1 MNNESIRN
9 HYSAFTSIEAFG
21 LKYSASFPA
30 TGRARILFAAIAAVV
45 PEMERLGVGQLT
57 GSIEYHSGTSA
68 KRQLADELRDKLRT
82 LRDTAQAIGLAEGQP
97 AFAKP
102 YQLPKSKSY
111 AALMT
116 QVRTALEAARPHV
129 DRFTEFE
136 LPEGHLDRMTVAL
149 GQLEHADEAQEA
161 GLSSQIGGTAGL
173 AALVDRGMELR
184 KQLAPLVRNRFES
197 EPSVWA
203 EWQSASRVVRVN
215 RSRDEESSPEEATTV
230 A

>member
-9 HYSAFTSIEAFG
+9 HYSAFTNIEAFG
-21 LKYSASFPA
+21 LKYAASFPSS
-30 TGRARILFAAIAAVV
+30 GRARTLFTAIAAVV

-68 KRQLADELRDKLRT
+68 KRQLADELRDRLRT
-82 LRDTAQAIGLAEGQP
+82 LRDTAQAIGLADGQP
-97 AFAKP
+97 TFAHP
-102 YQLPKSKSY
+102 YQLPKSKSFG
-111 AALMT
+111 ALVT

-136 LPEGHLDRMTVAL
+136 LPEGFLDRMAEVL
-149 GQLEHADEAQEA
+149 GQLERADEAQEA

-184 KQLAPLVRNRFES
+184 KQLSPLVRNRFES
-197 EPSVWA
+197 EPAIWA

-215 RSRDEESSPEEATTV
+215 RSRDDESSPQEPSKV
-230 A
+230 G